1 MSRVYRIDR
10 KEWRR
15 LLKEADLTQGE
26 LAKRVGMNSNSMSR
40 KVLGKRE
47 ITVSELIRIAD
58 ELNTSPLNLIKR
70 IEPDGGSSSSIG

>member
-1 MSRVYRIDR
+1 MDRIYRIDR

>member
-1 MSRVYRIDR
+1 MDRVYRIDR